1 MQFCIIQI
9 DSLLGDFKVC
19 LILLY
24 MEKVTPLED
33 SVTGGGLSLGDSRG
47 HIVQAWILALSFINS
62 VTLLR

>member
-24 MEKVTPLED
+24 MEKVTPLERVLKTV
-33 SVTGGGLSLGDSRG
+33 SQVGAS
-47 HIVQAWILALSFINS
+47 A
-62 VTLLR
+62 